1 MKEAAKSGA
10 ILGLISIILGVVVY
24 MIDPTLFVKWWFGLI
39 MFGMSLGLVVY
50 FGIQYRNAEH
60 DGYMSFGEAYKHGF
74 VVFAVGGAIGSV
86 FNILL
91 FNVIDPDLPQVLT
104 QATLDQ
110 TYAMMKSFGAPEG
123 AVEEQMEALK
133 NDIPNQF
140 SPLGTLKGYGIA
152 LIGYAV
158 LALISAAIVK
168 KKQPE
173 AI

>member
-1 MKEAAKSGA
+1 MKEAVKSGA
-10 ILGLISIILGVVVY
+10 ILGLISIIFGVVVY
-24 MIDPTLFVKWWFGLI
+24 IVDPTLFVKWWFGLI
-39 MFGMSLGLVVY
+39 MFGLSLGLVIY
-50 FGIQYRNAEH
+50 FGIQYRNADH
-60 DGYMSFGEAYKHGF
+60 GGFLSYGEAYKHGF
-74 VVFAVGGAIGSV
+74 IVFAVGGAIGSV

-104 QATLDQ
+104 QATIDQ
-110 TYAMMKSFGAPEG
+110 TYAMMQAFGAPES
-123 AVEEQMEALK
+123 ALDEQMEALE
-133 NDIPNQF
+133 NDIPKQF
-140 SPLGTLKGYGIA
+140 SPLGTLKGYGFA